1 MRASSFANFW
11 CQFLEFDNYKWID
24 ETLDVFGDV
33 KYMYG
38 STPFSTL
45 QISKNRLV
53 GFFPRYVTG
62 IFTVKLYIIDREN
75 RTTEHSIKIL
85 VNENQNPCPPSSSS
99 SSPSS
104 SSSSSINLLTVNQL
118 PEYLNSVIYPIVN

>member
-1 MRASSFANFW
+1 
-11 CQFLEFDNYKWID
+11 
-24 ETLDVFGDV
+24 
-33 KYMYG
+33 MYG

-85 VNENQNPCPPSSSS
+85 VNENQNPCPVQASSSS
-99 SSPSS
+99 SVSS
-104 SSSSSINLLTVNQL
+104 SSSSSLAQSVPTYM
-118 PEYLNSVIYPIVN
+118 PEYFNQIILDDGV